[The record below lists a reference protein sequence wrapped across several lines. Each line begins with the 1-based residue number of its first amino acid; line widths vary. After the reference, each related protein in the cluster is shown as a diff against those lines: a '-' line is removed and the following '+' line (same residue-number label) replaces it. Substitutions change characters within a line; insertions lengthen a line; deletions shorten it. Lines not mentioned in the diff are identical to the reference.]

1 MSNDL
6 KEKSSDSK
14 IDLILEDSKFIT
26 QYRLAVLELLKS
38 KNSINFIYPI
48 INLIHQTIELELK
61 NLIMNNYNESRSLK
75 ELQLVS
81 TKHPL
86 VVLIEHS
93 NIKLYYEG
101 IPEIECEFTALNK
114 CVHYF
119 SELLGDNTY
128 QKCRYAIDKEKN
140 VISKRKIIDFAELKK
155 QWNIYSLLSAKIHL
169 IHIAYYIV
177 NDMPSILNNSKTNK
191 ICQDIII
198 SEIYKKYRH
207 MDLKRYIELYKRKNE
222 N

>member
-6 KEKSSDSK
+6 KEESSKAK
-14 IDLILEDSKFIT
+14 INLILEDSKFIT

-38 KNSINFIYPI
+38 KNNIKFIYPI

-61 NLIMNNYNESRSLK
+61 NLIMNNYSESRSLK

-86 VVLIEHS
+86 VILIEHS
-93 NIKLYYEG
+93 NIKLYYKD
-101 IPEIECEFTALNK
+101 IPEIEYEFTALNK

-140 VISKRKIIDFAELKK
+140 VISKRKIIDFEELKK

-169 IHIAYYIV
+169 IHMAYYIV
-177 NDMPSILNNSKTNK
+177 NDMYTILNNRNYYN
-191 ICQDIII
+191 ICKKAII
-198 SEIYKKYRH
+198 SEVSQFERGNFE
-207 MDLKRYIELYKRKNE
+207 RYINLYEQRKRV
-222 N
+222 

>member
-1 MSNDL
+1 MSNNL
-6 KEKSSDSK
+6 KEEASNTK

-38 KNSINFIYPI
+38 KNSIKFIYPI

-75 ELQLVS
+75 ELQSVS
-81 TKHPL
+81 TKHSL
-86 VVLIEHS
+86 VALIEHS

-119 SELLGDNTY
+119 SKLLGDNTY
-128 QKCRYAIDKEKN
+128 QKCRYAIEKDKN
-140 VISKRKIIDFAELKK
+140 VISKRKIIDFEELKK

-169 IHIAYYIV
+169 IHMAYYIV
-177 NDMPSILNNSKTNK
+177 NDMQLLLNSSNDYDSCKNA
-191 ICQDIII
+191 II
-198 SEIYKKYRH
+198 SEVPQFERANFE
-207 MDLKRYIELYKRKNE
+207 RYINLYEQRI
-222 N
+222 

>member
-26 QYRLAVLELLKS
+26 QYRLAVLELLKN
-38 KNSINFIYPI
+38 KNS
-48 INLIHQTIELELK
+48 
-61 NLIMNNYNESRSLK
+61 YNENRSLK

-140 VISKRKIIDFAELKK
+140 VL
-155 QWNIYSLLSAKIHL
+155 
-169 IHIAYYIV
+169 
-177 NDMPSILNNSKTNK
+177 
-191 ICQDIII
+191 
-198 SEIYKKYRH
+198 
-207 MDLKRYIELYKRKNE
+207 
-222 N
+222 

>member
-1 MSNDL
+1 MKKFL
-6 KEKSSDSK
+6 KEDEN
-14 IDLILEDSKFIT
+14 INLILEDSKFIT

-38 KNSINFIYPI
+38 KNSIKFIYPI

-86 VVLIEHS
+86 YVLIEHS
-93 NIKLYYEG
+93 NIKLYYDG

-140 VISKRKIIDFAELKK
+140 VISKRKKIDFEELKK

-169 IHIAYYIV
+169 IHMAYSIV
-177 NDMPSILNNSKTNK
+177 NDMQLLLNNSNDYDSCKK
-191 ICQDIII
+191 VII
-198 SEIYKKYRH
+198 SEVPQFERANFE
-207 MDLKRYIELYKRKNE
+207 RYINLYEQRKKT
-222 N
+222 